1 MSVSIVAR
9 RYAQALL
16 ELGAEQGELDKLVED
31 LGTIATAWEMSHELR
46 NALENPLV
54 SHAAKKAV
62 MSELTEQIGASAT
75 TRHALLLL
83 VDRRRTKT
91 LPYIARALR
100 ELADARKGI
109 LRAEVTTA
117 APLGD
122 AYYARLQAQLEKM
135 TGKRVVVDRVTDPS
149 LIAGV
154 VTRIGDRILDGS
166 LRTRLQS
173 LRDALTP
180 NGYSH

>member
-1 MSVSIVAR
+1 VSVSIVAR

-16 ELGAEQGELDKLVED
+16 EIGVEQGILDKLVEEVS
-31 LGTIATAWEMSHELR
+31 TVAEAWEASADLK

-54 SHAAKKAV
+54 AHAAKKAV
-62 MSELTEQIGASAT
+62 VAELADQIGATPAT
-75 TRHALLLL
+75 RNTLQLL
-83 VDRRRTKT
+83 VDRRRTQA
-91 LPYIARALR
+91 LPYVARQLR
-100 ELADARKGI
+100 ELADARKGVV
-109 LRAEVTTA
+109 RAEVTAA
-117 APLGD
+117 APLAD

-135 TGKRVVVDRVTDPS
+135 TGQRVVIDRKTDPT

-173 LRDALTP
+173 IRDAMLP
-180 NGYSH
+180 QA

>member
-16 ELGAEQGELDKLVED
+16 ELGAEGETLDRLVEE
-31 LGTIATAWEMSHELR
+31 LSSVAQAWEASPELR

-54 SHAAKKAV
+54 AHAMKKAV
-62 MSELTEQIGASAT
+62 MTELADQIGATAT

-83 VDRRRTKT
+83 VDRRRIQA
-91 LPYIARALR
+91 LPYVARFLR

-109 LRAEVTTA
+109 VRAEVTTA
-117 APLGD
+117 TQLSD
-122 AYYARLQAQLEKM
+122 AYYERLQAQLEKM
-135 TGKRVVVDRVTDPS
+135 TGKKVVVDRRTDPA

-173 LRDALTP
+173 IKDSLMPDA
-180 NGYSH
+180 

>member
-16 ELGAEQGELDKLVED
+16 EIGAEQGILDRLVEEVS
-31 LGTIATAWEMSHELR
+31 TVAQAWEASPELQ

-54 SHAAKKAV
+54 AHAAKKAV
-62 MSELTEQIGASAT
+62 VAELAEQIGATPT
-75 TRHALLLL
+75 TRDTLLLL
-83 VDRRRTKT
+83 VDRRRTQA
-91 LPYIARALR
+91 LPYVAQTLR

-109 LRAEVTTA
+109 VRAEVTAA

-135 TGKRVVVDRVTDPS
+135 TGQRVVIDRRTDAS

-173 LRDALTP
+173 IREAMLPQA
-180 NGYSH
+180 

>member
-16 ELGAEQGELDKLVED
+16 ELGVEHGEIDRMVED
-31 LGTIATAWEMSHELR
+31 LSTIATAWETSGELR

-62 MSELTEQIGASAT
+62 MTELSDQIGASPT
-75 TRHALLLL
+75 TRRALLLL
-83 VDRRRTKT
+83 VDRRRTKA
-91 LPYIARALR
+91 LPYIARTLR

-117 APLGD
+117 VPLGD
-122 AYYARLQAQLEKM
+122 AYYARLQVQLEKM
-135 TGKRVVVDRVTDPS
+135 TGKRVVVDRLTDPS

-154 VTRIGDRILDGS
+154 VTRIGDRIFDGS

-173 LRDALTP
+173 LRDAMTP
-180 NGYSH
+180 HA

>member
-16 ELGAEQGELDKLVED
+16 ELGVEQGNLDKLVDE
-31 LGTIATAWEMSHELR
+31 LTSVANAWNTSHELR

-54 SHAAKKAV
+54 SHAAKRSV
-62 MSELTEQIGASAT
+62 MGELSEQIGATPT
-75 TRHALLLL
+75 TRHALALL
-83 VDRRRTKT
+83 VDRRRTKA
-91 LPYIARALR
+91 LPYVARTLR

-109 LRAEVTTA
+109 LRAEVTSA
-117 APLGD
+117 VPLGD

-135 TGKRVVVDRVTDPS
+135 TGKRVVVDSVVDPS

-154 VTRIGDRILDGS
+154 VTRLGDRIFDGS

-173 LRDALTP
+173 LKDSLLP
-180 NGYSH
+180 NV

>member
-1 MSVSIVAR
+1 IVAR

-16 ELGAEQGELDKLVED
+16 ELGAETGTLDRLVEEMS
-31 LGTIATAWEMSHELR
+31 TVATAWEASPDLR

-54 SHAAKKAV
+54 AHDAKKAV
-62 MSELTEQIGASAT
+62 MTELADQIGATVT
-75 TRHALLLL
+75 TKHALLLL
-83 VDRRRTKT
+83 VDRRRTPA
-91 LPYIARALR
+91 LPYVAQYLR
-100 ELADARKGI
+100 ELGDARKGI

-117 APLGD
+117 APLSD
-122 AYYARLQAQLEKM
+122 AYYARLQVQLEKM
-135 TGKRVVVDRVTDPS
+135 TGKKVVVDRKTDGS

-173 LRDALTP
+173 LKDSLMPTA
-180 NGYSH
+180 